1 MHNIIL
7 GHAFHRKHK
16 DIMMVS
22 TPDSDDLTPEQS
34 GSDGEDNGDAN
45 GDDVMDIDDPEC
57 TVQKIDTKS
66 HAAQFILKTRDG
78 GHLTQANADRIV
90 QDAKIMVQSTI
101 DSLKVQLI

>member
-1 MHNIIL
+1 
-7 GHAFHRKHK
+7 
-16 DIMMVS
+16 MMVS
-22 TPDSDDLTPEQS
+22 TPDSGNSTPEQS
-34 GSDGEDNGDAN
+34 GGDGEHNGDVN
-45 GDDVMDIDDPEC
+45 GDDIMDIDDPEC

-66 HAAQFILKTRDG
+66 HAAQIILITRD